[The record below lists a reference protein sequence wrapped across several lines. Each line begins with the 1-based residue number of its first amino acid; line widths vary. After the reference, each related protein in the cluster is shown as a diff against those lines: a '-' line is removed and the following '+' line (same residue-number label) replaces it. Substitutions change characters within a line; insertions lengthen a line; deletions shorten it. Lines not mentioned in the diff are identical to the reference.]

1 MSRQERPK
9 RNAAIKANQGMQ
21 IELATAANALR
32 MNWNKNKKKSK
43 DEQQTKTKKSV
54 PAAAVQESPVRP
66 LRKRLRVIEDSVEEE
81 DDQREERKVQLPAI
95 AESNT
100 DEEAELLLRSAA
112 RANKRVPIPND
123 VIPI

>member
-66 LRKRLRVIEDSVEEE
+66 LRKRLRVIEDSEEE
-81 DDQREERKVQLPAI
+81 EE
-95 AESNT
+95 
-100 DEEAELLLRSAA
+100 
-112 RANKRVPIPND
+112 
-123 VIPI
+123 